1 MRSLPSQNTFK
12 SQPSSGLLPL
22 RQQRNSCRHT
32 RLQQR
37 CAAVKAHASLS
48 ISQPGDDA
56 HDPARVDY
64 APKDRKQLWMAAI
77 KPPMYSVGIVPVLVG
92 AAAAKFEHGVVAW
105 PQCAALV
112 LAAIC
117 VIAWLNLSNDAFDA
131 ATGVD
136 VHKHESFVN
145 ITGNRNGVLLTAKLF
160 LAAGLSLLAANIN
173 TAHDPRV
180 LSMLGAAIVCGYVYQ
195 GPPFRFSYKGLGE
208 PLCFMAFGP
217 LATTAFYLAH
227 SPAHTTVAGAAGPA
241 AAATGSGVSSMLAD
255 VSPLVWLL
263 AVLVGITTTVILF
276 CSHWHQ
282 IQGDIR
288 AGKMSPLVRLG
299 TDSACQVLLAAT
311 AAPYLVALA
320 AAAAGACPTPLLG
333 CLLLS
338 LPAAKSL
345 LDFAFANHTVPAQIA
360 PLKKYG
366 VRWHVAMGLSLVAG
380 LLIS

>member
-1 MRSLPSQNTFK
+1 
-12 SQPSSGLLPL
+12 
-22 RQQRNSCRHT
+22 
-32 RLQQR
+32 
-37 CAAVKAHASLS
+37 
-48 ISQPGDDA
+48 
-56 HDPARVDY
+56 
-64 APKDRKQLWMAAI
+64 MAAI

-92 AAAAKFEHGVVAW
+92 AAAAKFHHGVVAW
-105 PQCAALV
+105 PQCGALV
-112 LAAIC
+112 LGAIC

-136 VHKHESFVN
+136 EHKHESVVN
-145 ITGNRNGVLLTAKLF
+145 LTGNRNGVLLTAKLF
-160 LAAGLSLLAANIN
+160 LAAGLGLLAGNIN

-180 LSMLGAAIVCGYVYQ
+180 LYMLGAAIVCGYVYQ

-227 SPAHTTVAGAAGPA
+227 SPAHTTAAAAAAAGPA
-241 AAATGSGVSSMLAD
+241 AAAAASGVSSWFAG
-255 VSPLVWLL
+255 VSPLVGLL
-263 AVLVGITTTVILF
+263 AVLVGISTTVILF

-299 TDSACQVLLAAT
+299 TEAACQVLLAAT
-311 AAPYLVALA
+311 AGPYLIALA
-320 AAAAGACPTPLLG
+320 AAAAGVCPTPLLG

-345 LDFAFANHTVPAQIA
+345 LDYAFANHTVPAQIA
-360 PLKKYG
+360 PLKKFG